1 MMNLVSWKPMSPFG
15 DRFSGNRQISRL
27 FDEAFGDTGNE
38 TLPTWYPAA
47 DIYETKDDY
56 VFKLE
61 VPGLNKDDINVE
73 LKDHTL
79 SIKGEKKEEKEV
91 KKDDYHRIESY
102 SGTFSRSFVLPKDID
117 ARKVNASLK
126 DGVLELRV
134 PKTEEQKP
142 KAIPISLN

>member
-1 MMNLVSWKPMSPFG
+1 MRPLG
-15 DRFSGNRQISRL
+15 DLFSRNRQISRF
-27 FDEAFGDTGNE
+27 FDEAFGDTDNE

-47 DIYETKDDY
+47 DIYETKEDY

-61 VPGLNKDDINVE
+61 VPGLNKDDINIE

-102 SGTFSRSFVLPKDID
+102 SGSFSRNFVLPQDID
-117 ARKVNASLK
+117 AKKVNASMK

-134 PKTEEQKP
+134 AKAEEQKP

>member
-1 MMNLVSWKPMSPFG
+1 MMNLVSWRPFG
-15 DRFSGNRQISRL
+15 DLFPTNKRISRF
-27 FDEAFGDTGNE
+27 FDEAFGDTDTGNE

-47 DIYETKDDY
+47 DIYETKEDY
-56 VFKLE
+56 VFELE
-61 VPGLNKDDINVE
+61 VPGLKKDDINIE
-73 LKDHTL
+73 LKDHNL
-79 SIKGEKKEEKEV
+79 SIKGDKKEEKEV

-117 ARKVNASLK
+117 AKKVNASMK

-134 PKTEEQKP
+134 AKAEEQKP

>member
-15 DRFSGNRQISRL
+15 DWFSRNRQISRL
-27 FDEAFGDTGNE
+27 FDESFGDMGNE

-61 VPGLNKDDINVE
+61 VPGLNKDDIKVE
-73 LKDHTL
+73 LKEHTL

-117 ARKVNASLK
+117 ARKVNASMK

-134 PKTEEQKP
+134 AKTEEQKP
-142 KAIPISLN
+142 KSIPISLN

>member
-15 DRFSGNRQISRL
+15 DWFSRNRQISRSC
-27 FDEAFGDTGNE
+27 DEAFGDIGNE

-61 VPGLNKDDINVE
+61 VPGLNKDDLNVE

-79 SIKGEKKEEKEV
+79 LIKGEKKEEKEV

-117 ARKVNASLK
+117 SKKVNASLK

>member
-1 MMNLVSWKPMSPFG
+1 MMNLVTWKPMRHFG
-15 DRFSGNRQISRL
+15 DWFSSNRQISRL
-27 FDEAFGDTGNE
+27 FDEAFGDTGTE

-61 VPGLNKDDINVE
+61 VPGLNKDDIKVE

-91 KKDDYHRIESY
+91 KKDDYHRTESY

-117 ARKVNASLK
+117 EKKVNASLK

-134 PKTEEQKP
+134 AKTEEQKP

>member
-1 MMNLVSWKPMSPFG
+1 MRPFG
-15 DRFSGNRQISRL
+15 DWFSRNRQISRL
-27 FDEAFGDTGNE
+27 FDEAYGDTDNE

-61 VPGLNKDDINVE
+61 VPGLNKDDINIE
-73 LKDHTL
+73 LKDNTL
-79 SIKGEKKEEKEV
+79 SIKGEKKEV

-102 SGTFSRSFVLPKDID
+102 SGTFSRSFVLPRDID
-117 ARKVNASLK
+117 AKKVKASMN

-134 PKTEEQKP
+134 AKAEEQKP
-142 KAIPISLN
+142 KAIPITLN

>member
-1 MMNLVSWKPMSPFG
+1 MRPFG
-15 DRFSGNRQISRL
+15 DWFSRNKPISRL
-27 FDEAFGDTGNE
+27 FDEAFGDTDTE
-38 TLPTWYPAA
+38 TLPSWYPAA

-61 VPGLNKDDINVE
+61 VPGLNKDDIKVE

-79 SIKGEKKEEKEV
+79 SINGEKKEEKEV

-117 ARKVNASLK
+117 AKKVNASMK

-134 PKTEEQKP
+134 AKAEEQKS
-142 KAIPISLN
+142 KAIPITLN

>member
-15 DRFSGNRQISRL
+15 DWSSRNRQISRL
-27 FDEAFGDTGNE
+27 FDEAFGDIGNE

-117 ARKVNASLK
+117 SKKVNASLK

>member
-1 MMNLVSWKPMSPFG
+1 MMNLVSWKPMRPFG
-15 DRFSGNRQISRL
+15 DWFSRNRQISRL
-27 FDEAFGDTGNE
+27 FDEAYGDTDNE

-61 VPGLNKDDINVE
+61 VPGLNKDDINIE
-73 LKDHTL
+73 LKDNTL
-79 SIKGEKKEEKEV
+79 SIKGEKKEV

-102 SGTFSRSFVLPKDID
+102 SGTFSRSFVLPRDID
-117 ARKVNASLK
+117 AKKVKASMN

-134 PKTEEQKP
+134 AKAEEQKP
-142 KAIPISLN
+142 KAIPITLN